1 MKSLNIYLNF
11 SGNCQEAFNFYQ
23 SVFGGELTNRMTYGE
38 MSGDNSSIAEKEK
51 LIHIRLQVGIATLMG
66 GDRPDSMGATV
77 NGNAYTVSFVTED
90 EVEALEVFD
99 KLSKNGMVLMPM
111 GDSFWGSKFGM
122 LNDQFGIQWM
132 VNCEIKK

>member
-66 GDRPDSMGATV
+66 GDRPDSMDG
-77 NGNAYTVSFVTED
+77 
-90 EVEALEVFD
+90 
-99 KLSKNGMVLMPM
+99 KL
-111 GDSFWGSKFGM
+111 
-122 LNDQFGIQWM
+122 
-132 VNCEIKK
+132 